1 VENLVRQQVEKL
13 LAGMQLRDPDLHAEV
28 NRKIG
33 GRSLGEQI
41 AEARAAG
48 GATLAEVAGVEPEA
62 TAANASRVAETIVRR
77 LSRPVLLIRDNLFV
91 PEFAADS
98 EVWRERLANAAAG
111 INTAIPSVGR
121 IEVPGLGFPF
131 VGTGWL
137 IADDVL
143 VTNRHVASEFA
154 RRDGQRFVFR
164 SFGGG
169 PLNGQVDFFEE
180 HQRPDSREFPLTE
193 VLWIAGPSDADIA
206 FFRVARSALGRSLTL
221 PIPLLG
227 AAPVKDQLVA
237 VIGYPARDGG
247 FPEQDLME
255 QIFGDVFD
263 KKRLAPGQIMQ
274 VSAGEI
280 EHDCTTLGGNS
291 GSVVLDLDSGRA
303 VGLHF
308 AGQIFTANFAVAAS
322 TVNERFNQLLRGE
335 LARAADVRSAD
346 PPGSAP
352 AAGAGVQAGSVPAGS
367 QPGGAVTATFQIP
380 VEITVRIGGVLQT
393 VSPATGGLIGGGA
406 IAGSTGGADLDAAL
420 AEARAYLRH
429 DGDVLAVR
437 LGYRF
442 RRGWITQERA
452 IVIEV
457 KEKLPPFA
465 LRDLGKAPYPVQF
478 RGVGVDVRTAPMADR
493 LSAEGVVLPV
503 VTEAVRPG
511 NYVPPPDLRLLPVDE
526 PMRAIFHV
534 SPDSAFPNL
543 SAFLA
548 RTERRLIATMYESG
562 ARHVRNALVAA
573 VGDGND
579 HLRMVTDRKSG
590 MVELVGD
597 LHHTLHERF
606 DHQWA
611 SVGGGELLFPTAYH
625 IKVAVRDRQEMW
637 LSSGNWKDSNQPDIH
652 PAADGET
659 SFRPL
664 REHNR
669 EWHAIIDNAALA
681 SQYDAFLEYDFRE
694 AERVPAPEAVA
705 PALDLFVPLDLEPE
719 ARVRAQYFPPLEVD
733 RRLRIQPLLTPD
745 NYARHVLEVLDSARE
760 SILFENQSFNL
771 LNENEPDVEE
781 LFTLI
786 KDKQRSCEVQI
797 ILRDA
802 REFGSGASQQVLLER
817 LQDFGF
823 DMDNIRLQ
831 RGCHTKG
838 IVVDSSIVVLGSH
851 NWTNTGMLYNRDA
864 SLVVFDAEVAE
875 YFERIFRFDWRFL
888 AKQQAEESV
897 AAARLAAPGEPTP
910 AGMRRVSVSEF
921 LDSVG

>member
-1 VENLVRQQVEKL
+1 MENLVRQQVEKL
-13 LAGMQLRDPDLHAEV
+13 LARMQLRDPDLHAEV
-28 NRKIG
+28 YRKVG
-33 GRSLGEQI
+33 ERPLSEQI
-41 AEARAAG
+41 AEARVPG
-48 GATLAEVAGVEPEA
+48 GSTLAEAAGVEPEA
-62 TAANASRVAETIVRR
+62 TASNASRVAETIVRR
-77 LSRPVLLIRDNLFV
+77 FSRPVLLIRDNLFV
-91 PEFAADS
+91 PEFAEDS
-98 EVWRERLANAAAG
+98 EVWRERLANATAG
-111 INTAIPSVGR
+111 INAAIPSVGR
-121 IEVPGLGFPF
+121 IEVPGLGIPF

-143 VTNRHVASEFA
+143 VTNRHVASAFA

-164 SFGGG
+164 SFGGR
-169 PLNGQVDFFEE
+169 PLNGQIDFFEE

-193 VLWIAGPSDADIA
+193 VLWIAGPNDADIA

-227 AAPVKDQLVA
+227 TAPAEEQLVA
-237 VIGYPARDGG
+237 VIGYPARDGA

-291 GSVVLDLDSGRA
+291 GSVVLDLESGRA

-308 AGQIFTANFAVAAS
+308 AGQVFTANFAVAAS

-335 LARAADVRSAD
+335 LSRPADLRSAD
-346 PPGSAP
+346 PPGGAS
-352 AAGAGVQAGSVPAGS
+352 AAGGLAGSVPLGPALAGGL
-367 QPGGAVTATFQIP
+367 PGGAVTATFHIP
-380 VEITVRIGGVLQT
+380 VEITVRIGGVPQI
-393 VSPATGGLIGGGA
+393 VSATTGGAIGGGA
-406 IAGSTGGADLDAAL
+406 SGADFDAAL

-442 RRGWITQERA
+442 RRGWITKERA
-452 IVIEV
+452 IVVEV

-465 LRDLGKAPYPVQF
+465 LRDRGKAPYPPQF

-493 LSAEGVVLPV
+493 LRAEGVALPV
-503 VTEAVRPG
+503 VEEAVRRG
-511 NYVPPPDLRLLPVDE
+511 NYVPPPDLRLQPVDE

-548 RTERRLIATMYESG
+548 RTERRLAATMYESG
-562 ARHVRNALVAA
+562 ARHVRDALVAA
-573 VGDGND
+573 VHDSND
-579 HLRMVTDRKSG
+579 HLRMVTDSKSG

-597 LHHTLHERF
+597 LHHTLRDRF

-611 SVGGGELLFPTAYH
+611 SVGGGELLFPSAYH

-659 SFRPL
+659 SFQPL

-681 SQYDAFLEYDFRE
+681 SQYDAFIEYDFRE
-694 AERVPAPEAVA
+694 AERVPAPEGLA
-705 PALDLFVPLDLEPE
+705 PALDLFVSLELEPE
-719 ARVRAQYFPPLEVD
+719 AWARAQYFPPLEVN

-745 NYARHVLEVLDSARE
+745 NYARHVLEVLDSAQE

-786 KDKQRSCEVQI
+786 KDKQRTCEVQI

-831 RGCHTKG
+831 KRCHTKG

-851 NWTNTGMLYNRDA
+851 NWTNSGMLYNRDA
-864 SLVVFDAEVAE
+864 SLVVFDAEVAA

-888 AKQQAEESV
+888 AKQQADESV
-897 AAARLAAPGEPTP
+897 ATAQLAAPGEPTP
-910 AGMRRVSVSEF
+910 PGMRRVSMSEF